1 MVSDI
6 RVAVSFKGHRKRR
19 KFRKL
24 LGRDDAVEFLLDLWI
39 TTAMNHPEGSLEDM
53 DETDIALEAGWT
65 GDANFFVQAL
75 MEAGL
80 IERLESGKY
89 AIHDWEEHQG
99 YVVHAPERK
108 EKARKAANARWGKDQ
123 DANCNAGG
131 NAASIARPNF
141 SNAPSPTPSPNPSP
155 TPNPTP
161 NPSLIGSEHGGN
173 KINPL
178 PQAKI
183 EKAIGCEISSQT
195 DAYRLAEQMY
205 QLQKSILSISNPPD
219 IQKWAKTFASAL
231 ASGRYGD
238 YQALSRILTW
248 ACSDNFW
255 RGVLTSPEKLFK
267 NHTQIFSRML
277 NDRHT
282 GKSVAERRLDS
293 NKAACEEAEKLLFGE
308 VAHAKE

>member
-108 EKARKAANARWGKDQ
+108 EKARKLQ
-123 DANCNAGG
+123 
-131 NAASIARPNF
+131 
-141 SNAPSPTPSPNPSP
+141 TPV
-155 TPNPTP
+155 
-161 NPSLIGSEHGGN
+161 G
-173 KINPL
+173 
-178 PQAKI
+178 
-183 EKAIGCEISSQT
+183 
-195 DAYRLAEQMY
+195 
-205 QLQKSILSISNPPD
+205 
-219 IQKWAKTFASAL
+219 AKTKMQTAMLVAMLPAL
-231 ASGRYGD
+231 LAP
-238 YQALSRILTW
+238 IL
-248 ACSDNFW
+248 AM
-255 RGVLTSPEKLFK
+255 P
-267 NHTQIFSRML
+267 H
-277 NDRHT
+277 
-282 GKSVAERRLDS
+282 
-293 NKAACEEAEKLLFGE
+293 LL
-308 VAHAKE
+308 VYR